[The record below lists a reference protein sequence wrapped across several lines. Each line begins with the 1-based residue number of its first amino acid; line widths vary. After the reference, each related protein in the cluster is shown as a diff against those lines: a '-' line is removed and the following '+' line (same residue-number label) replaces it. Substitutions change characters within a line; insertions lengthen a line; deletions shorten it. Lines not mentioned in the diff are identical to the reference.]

1 MTGFGPD
8 HLAVYV
14 CHHVFTHE
22 RPVLFVSHN
31 DGDWQ
36 FLCGASHEEEDLPQV
51 VGVEHVVGYD
61 STVEQVANIGV
72 HEEAERESVAHPW
85 VCRA

>member
-22 RPVLFVSHN
+22 RPVLLVSHD

-36 FLCGASHEEEDLPQV
+36 FLCGGPHEKEEIP
-51 VGVEHVVGYD
+51 HV
-61 STVEQVANIGV
+61 IGV
-72 HEEAERESVAHPW
+72 SHIVGFDPTVSEVADIGVDEKAERESVAHPW
-85 VCRA
+85 VRRA